1 MRSRMSRHLGSILRF
16 GPEPAA
22 LRLLEAKA
30 RGVKPMVRIEPE
42 LPPEFSW
49 HDYAVLLLHI
59 AAEVEHALMVQYLY
73 AAYSLGGPQV
83 PAKQRDKVRHWQEV
97 VLGIAKEEMGHLITV
112 QNVLRLIGGPLCLDR
127 EDYPWGSE
135 FYPFEFTLEPLTKD
149 SLAKYIYAEMPSDW
163 NEEDTKEIIKRAT
176 KSNTGQQELHR
187 VGELYDRMQKI
198 LANPEYVKDSDF
210 QEATTTFQA
219 SWDEWGRGYVRGA
232 RGQATGSDRPTTP
245 DVLVQPVSNRD
256 EAVAALSAIG
266 KQGEALFYDA
276 SSNER
281 SHFRRFLD
289 IYREFPEPKAEW
301 TPARR
306 VPINPKTVQDLNANR
321 VVVEVS
327 LLKAREAAAQ
337 PVSTTITHEESVTWA
352 HLFNLRYR
360 MLLMYLSHAYQLAG
374 ATGQGDA
381 LTPRGM
387 IINRTFGEMYNV
399 RAISNILV
407 ELPLDGSGS
416 GAVAAPTF
424 EMPYTLDLPGTE
436 VDRWRLHRDLL
447 EASLNLVHQ
456 LRERYPGRHT
466 DYLRALE
473 DLDGAALESTLRMI
487 PKP

>member
-1 MRSRMSRHLGSILRF
+1 MRSRMSRHLDSILRF
-16 GPEPAA
+16 ESEPAA
-22 LRLLEAKA
+22 LRLLETKA
-30 RGVKPMVRIEPE
+30 RGVKPLVRTEPV

-59 AAEVEHALMVQYLY
+59 AAEVEHALMAQYLY

-83 PAKQRDKVRHWQEV
+83 PAKHRDQVRHWQEV

-112 QNVLRLIGGPLCLDR
+112 QNVLRLIGGPLSLDR
-127 EDYPWGSE
+127 EDYPWGSQ
-135 FYPFEFTLEPLTKD
+135 FYPFEFTLEPLTRD
-149 SLAKYIYAEMPSDW
+149 SLAKYIYAEMPAGWDT
-163 NEEDTKEIIKRAT
+163 EEAKEIKKRALKGT
-176 KSNTGQQELHR
+176 TAQQALHR

-219 SWDEWGRGYVRGA
+219 SWDEWGRGYMTGA
-232 RGQATGSDRPTTP
+232 RGQATSSPRGTTP

-266 KQGEALFYDA
+266 KQGEALFYDDDA
-276 SSNER
+276 NEE

-301 TPARR
+301 TPTRR
-306 VPINPKTVQDLNANR
+306 VPTNPRTTQNLNANR
-321 VVVEVS
+321 LVVQPAM
-327 LLKAREAAAQ
+327 LKARPAPAA
-337 PVSTTITHEESVTWA
+337 PVSTQLTYPESVTWA

-374 ATGQGDA
+374 ATGQGDS
-381 LTPRGM
+381 LTARGLL
-387 IINRTFGEMYNV
+387 INRTFGEMYNV

-407 ELPLDGSGS
+407 ELPLDSSGS
-416 GAVAAPTF
+416 DAVAAPTF
-424 EMPYTLDLPGTE
+424 EMPYSLDLPDTE
-436 VDRWRLHRDLL
+436 ADRWRLHRDLL
-447 EASLNLVHQ
+447 ETAQSLVRT
-456 LRERYPGRHT
+456 LRADYPHRHT

-473 DLDGAALESTLRMI
+473 DLDGATLESARRMI
-487 PKP
+487 PKL

>member
-1 MRSRMSRHLGSILRF
+1 MSRHLGSILRF
-16 GPEPAA
+16 ESEPEA
-22 LRLLEAKA
+22 LRALETRA
-30 RGVKPMVRIEPE
+30 RGVKPLMRIEPV

-49 HDYAVLLLHI
+49 HDYTILLLHI

-83 PAKQRDKVRHWQEV
+83 PAKLRDKVRHWQEV

-127 EDYPWGSE
+127 EDYPWGSQ

-149 SLAKYIYAEMPSDW
+149 SLAKYIYAEMPSGWDT
-163 NEEDTKEIIKRAT
+163 EEAREIKKRAM
-176 KSNTGQQELHR
+176 KGNSGQQALHR

-210 QEATTTFQA
+210 QAATTTFQA
-219 SWDEWGRGYVRGA
+219 SWDEWGRGYMRGA
-232 RGQATGSDRPTTP
+232 RGQATSSPRQTTP

-256 EAVAALSAIG
+256 EAVAALAAIG
-266 KQGEALFYDA
+266 KQGEALFYDED
-276 SSNER
+276 SDER

-289 IYREFPEPKAEW
+289 IYREFPDLKAEW
-301 TPARR
+301 TPTRR
-306 VPINPKTVQDLNANR
+306 VPTNPKTVQNLNANQ
-321 VVVEVS
+321 VVVKPS
-327 LLKAREAAAQ
+327 ALKAREAAAL
-337 PVSTTITHEESVTWA
+337 PVSTTLTHPESDTWG

-360 MLLMYLSHAYQLAG
+360 MLLTYLSHAYQLAG
-374 ATGQGDA
+374 AMGQGDA
-381 LTPRGM
+381 LTPRGL

-407 ELPLDGSGS
+407 ELPLDNSGS

-424 EMPYTLDLPGTE
+424 EMPYTLDLPDTE
-436 VDRWRLHRDLL
+436 ADRWRLHRDLL
-447 EASLNLVHQ
+447 EASLHLVRK
-456 LRERYPGRHT
+456 LRSDYPGRHT

-473 DLDGAALESTLRMI
+473 DLDGAALESARRMI